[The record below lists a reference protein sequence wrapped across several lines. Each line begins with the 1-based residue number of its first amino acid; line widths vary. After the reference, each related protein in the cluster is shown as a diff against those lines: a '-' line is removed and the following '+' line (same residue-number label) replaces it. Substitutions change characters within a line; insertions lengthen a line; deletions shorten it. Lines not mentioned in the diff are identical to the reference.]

1 MPAKKLAS
9 HITIA
14 YVRWFDSAIYND
26 PCQPEDLSGYCEN
39 ESAGLLI
46 AQDADKITLAVDRCL
61 DTKEIR
67 MVLCHLSRPCGL
79 IPFSGPTRDAT
90 ANRIPA

>member
-1 MPAKKLAS
+1 MSAENPSA
-9 HITIA
+9 HTTIA
-14 YVRWFDSAIYND
+14 YVRWFDSAIYHD
-26 PCQPEDLSGYCEN
+26 PCQLEDLSGYCEN

-67 MVLCHLSRPCGL
+67 MVLC
-79 IPFSGPTRDAT
+79 IPMVNVRRVRLVEITG
-90 ANRIPA
+90 